1 MTLTLTFAACQN
13 DDAIQVDIDQELRV
27 LLAETSPNASMANYI
42 FPTQY
47 QFLPQD
53 PNNLLNEQK
62 IALGKLLFHET
73 AFAQENL
80 FQNTAGTYSCA
91 TCHHVKAGFSS
102 GNVQGIG
109 EGGIGFGERG
119 EGRLPDELLNPIVL
133 DVQPNR
139 SPTVLN
145 SVYHEVMLWNGQFGS
160 TGLNANTQDRWFVDT
175 PLEVNF
181 LGFQGM
187 ESQAIAAIE
196 VHRLKFDEELVTE
209 LGYKTLFDL
218 AFPEIDETE
227 RYNDTI
233 AGLAMAAFERTIVAS
248 EAPFQR
254 WLKGQRSAMSMD
266 EKEGAL
272 LFFGKAG
279 CVSCHNGPSLANMEF
294 SALGFNDFDEEEVFH
309 LPAVNN
315 AVKGRASFTGEDGDL
330 YKFKVPQL
338 YNLADNP
345 FYGHGASFR
354 SIRAVLDYKNAAI
367 AENPIVDPS
376 YLDSRFQP
384 LELSEEELDA
394 LEAFLTYALYDPNL
408 DRYVPE
414 EVLSG
419 SCFPNADP
427 LSQLQLGCN

>member
-1 MTLTLTFAACQN
+1 
-13 DDAIQVDIDQELRV
+13 
-27 LLAETSPNASMANYI
+27 
-42 FPTQY
+42 
-47 QFLPQD
+47 
-53 PNNLLNEQK
+53 
-62 IALGKLLFHET
+62 
-73 AFAQENL
+73 
-80 FQNTAGTYSCA
+80 
-91 TCHHVKAGFSS
+91 
-102 GNVQGIG
+102 
-109 EGGIGFGERG
+109 
-119 EGRLPDELLNPIVL
+119 
-133 DVQPNR
+133 
-139 SPTVLN
+139 
-145 SVYHEVMLWNGQFGS
+145 
-160 TGLNANTQDRWFVDT
+160 
-175 PLEVNF
+175 
-181 LGFQGM
+181 M

-218 AFPEIDETE
+218 AFPEIDESE

-233 AGLAMAAFERTIVAS
+233 AGLALAAFQRTLVAS

-315 AVKGRASFTGEDGDL
+315 AVKGRASFTGEDDDL

-354 SIRAVLDYKNAAI
+354 SIRAVLEYKNAAI

-419 SCFPNADP
+419 NCFPNADP
-427 LSQLQLGCN
+427 LSQMQLGCN